1 MLKGQSVIGKDV
13 LSRADGVKVASVKD
27 LVISKDHTRVVAL
40 LTQEG
45 GLFSKARMVPV
56 SKVVSIGKDAV
67 VITDSSADM
76 EAEDD
81 PVVKESLGSKD
92 RLIGKAVYTDRG
104 DEQALVNDIHFDEKT
119 GSIVGLELAG
129 GVLENSP
136 DGTAYLPI
144 EEVISIGQH
153 AVMIRAQAVGALLE
167 QASGTRDAARKGEQ
181 GQVQGQGQ

>member
-13 LSRADGVKVASVKD
+13 LSRADGVKVADVKD

-45 GLFSKARMVPV
+45 GLFSKARMVPI

-67 VITDSSADM
+67 VITESSADM
-76 EAEDD
+76 DAEDD

-92 RLIGKAVYTDRG
+92 RLIGKAVYTDGG
-104 DEQALVNDIHFDEKT
+104 DEQAVVNDIHFDEKS

-129 GVLENSP
+129 GVLENSS

-153 AVMIRAQAVGALLE
+153 AVMIRAQAVVALLE
-167 QASGTRDAARKGEQ
+167 QASGDQAAARKAG
-181 GQVQGQGQ
+181 QGQGSAS